1 MARVRT
7 EVGAITGRR
16 ARRGWRCSSMM
27 AARPVRRVALLLLLL
42 IGAQAQAGARTDII
56 DVAVVCAVRR
66 RQVLHHRH
74 TVRADCVAKRCY
86 RWGQK
91 VSFQNSYCTLPLVG
105 MSHRGSILL
114 GAPFSNFSVSWH
126 RHGK

>member
-1 MARVRT
+1 
-7 EVGAITGRR
+7 
-16 ARRGWRCSSMM
+16 M

-91 VSFQNSYCTLPLVG
+91 VSFQNSYCTLPPVG
-105 MSHRGSILL
+105 IYLLDL
-114 GAPFSNFSVSWH
+114 GASQSGRSGLQCVAWDGFA
-126 RHGK
+126 

>member
-1 MARVRT
+1 MT
-7 EVGAITGRR
+7 
-16 ARRGWRCSSMM
+16 

-66 RQVLHHRH
+66 RQVLH
-74 TVRADCVAKRCY
+74 CVAKRCY

-91 VSFQNSYCTLPLVG
+91 VSLQNSYCTLPPVG
-105 MSHRGSILL
+105 I
-114 GAPFSNFSVSWH
+114 PVC
-126 RHGK
+126 K